1 MKKQAVFILLCCF
14 LSQFSN
20 CISSRFLSNFVEVPS
35 QIAIFSFQ
43 GLMFL
48 AYPLLGYLA
57 DIRLNRYQAIKWS
70 AVILVVADTLAV
82 ILGIFHSLL
91 SIKSNR
97 PQLGSMLFES
107 LFTTCLALNIV
118 GTGLFQANADS
129 ILVLDQLLVVA
140 PTPKLNQLSLQKDLV
155 LLYFKARHVVSKLS
169 NSKLPS

>member
-35 QIAIFSFQ
+35 QIAIFCFQ

-91 SIKSNR
+91 SIKSN
-97 PQLGSMLFES
+97 PLQLGSLLFES
-107 LFTTCLALNIV
+107 LFTTCLALKYSRNRSFSSECYSVWI
-118 GTGLFQANADS
+118 GSTTRGPNTKTDHFHS
-129 ILVLDQLLVVA
+129 TLLA
-140 PTPKLNQLSLQKDLV
+140 SSL
-155 LLYFKARHVVSKLS
+155 
-169 NSKLPS
+169 